1 MIWKVTY
8 CSDPRYNI
16 RELAEMF
23 ELDYTGVVNH
33 LNVLLQVESTSLKVF
48 KGTVPNRIGNVVVLI
63 AAAPRYMFYKGRYTL
78 RIFQYTKRL
87 WSATW

>member
-48 KGTVPNRIGNVVVLI
+48 KEL
-63 AAAPRYMFYKGRYTL
+63 F
-78 RIFQYTKRL
+78 
-87 WSATW
+87 